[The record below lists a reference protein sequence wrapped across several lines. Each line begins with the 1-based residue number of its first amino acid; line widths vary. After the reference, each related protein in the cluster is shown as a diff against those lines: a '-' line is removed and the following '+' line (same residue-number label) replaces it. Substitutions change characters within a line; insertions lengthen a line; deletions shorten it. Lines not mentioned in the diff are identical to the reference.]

1 MKKYFLKLNK
11 KKYLNKGFTVLEM
24 MVAIAI
30 FLIVITA
37 GMGAVLNANLLHN
50 KSTDMRSI
58 MDNLTFIM
66 EDMSR
71 SIRVGNNFFCDSYP
85 QVSQGGYQPKDCISG
100 NKVLSFE
107 KREFQNINVY
117 SYKIDKTNSN
127 LEKIING
134 GSPLILNP
142 EEVIIDGNAS
152 GFYVSGS
159 ETYLNS
165 DTEQPLITI
174 ILSGKI
180 VSKGYTTPFSLQTTV
195 SQRTI
200 DINNI

>member
-11 KKYLNKGFTVLEM
+11 KRYLNKGFTVLEM

-50 KSTDMRSI
+50 KSADMRSI
-58 MDNLTFIM
+58 MDSLTFIM

-71 SIRVGNNFFCDSYP
+71 NIRVGNNFFCDSYH
-85 QVSQGGYQPKDCISG
+85 QGSPGYQPQDCLLG
-100 NKVLSFE
+100 ENVLSFE
-107 KREFQNINVY
+107 KTEFGNKVVY
-117 SYKIDKTNSN
+117 SYKINKSTND
-127 LEKIING
+127 LEKIIMG
-134 GSPLILNP
+134 TPLILNP
-142 EEVIIDGNAS
+142 EEVIIDDDAS
-152 GFYVSGS
+152 GFYLSGS
-159 ETYLNS
+159 ERYSKS
-165 DTEQPLITI
+165 DTNQPVITI

-200 DINNI
+200 DINN